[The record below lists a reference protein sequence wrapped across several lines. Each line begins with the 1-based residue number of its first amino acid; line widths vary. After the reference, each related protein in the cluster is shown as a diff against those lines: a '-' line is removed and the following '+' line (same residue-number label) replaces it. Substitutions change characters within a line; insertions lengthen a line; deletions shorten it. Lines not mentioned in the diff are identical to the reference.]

1 MMTVKKLRRRPA
13 SFLRLSGLSVEQF
26 DEVLGPLKA
35 TYASFNCQ
43 RLARPH
49 RQRQVGGGRQFQ
61 LALEERVLL
70 VLVWM
75 RLYVTNEVLGY
86 LFGLDAS
93 SISRNRRG
101 ILPLVEAHVP
111 VPCQLRCTGAGRKPQ
126 GPPPRRRKIGTVA
139 ELLKQYPEVRDL
151 IVDTTEQPLQR
162 PQHSR
167 RQRQHYSGKKRR
179 HTRKS
184 LLGVSERGQ
193 IVCLSQSVPG
203 RVHDYTLF
211 HRARVDRRVPPAWGL
226 RVDLGF
232 KGIVRDYPHR
242 QVSIPLRASKL
253 HPLTRAQKRSNRGLA
268 RQRVAVEHALAC
280 VKKYRVIGALYR
292 HPLTQYDAV
301 LRTVCGLVNLRT
313 QARLATV

>member
-26 DEVLGPLKA
+26 DEVLGPIKA
-35 TYASFNCQ
+35 AYGDFNCQ
-43 RLARPH
+43 RLARPQ

-70 VLVWM
+70 VLVWV

-93 SISRNRRG
+93 SVSRNRRG
-101 ILPLVEAHVP
+101 ILPLVEAHLP
-111 VPCQLRCTGAGRKPQ
+111 VPCQLRCTGAKKPQ
-126 GPPPRRRKIGTVA
+126 GPPRRRRKIGTVA
-139 ELLKQYPEVRDL
+139 ELLKQYPELRDL
-151 IVDTTEQPLQR
+151 IVDTTEHPIQR
-162 PQHSR
+162 PQNKR

-184 LLGVSERGQ
+184 LLGVSEQGQ

-211 HRARVDRRVPPAWGL
+211 HRARVDRRVPPHWGV

-232 KGIVRDYPHR
+232 KGMARDYPHR
-242 QVSIPLRASKL
+242 RVSIPLRASKL
-253 HPLTRAQKRSNRGLA
+253 HPLTRVQKRHNRRLA

-292 HPLTQYDAV
+292 HPLSQYDAA

-313 QARLATV
+313 QARLEAA

>member
-26 DEVLGPLKA
+26 DEVLRPLKA

-43 RLARPH
+43 RLARPQ

-70 VLVWM
+70 VLVWV

-93 SISRNRRG
+93 NISRNRRG

-111 VPCQLRCTGAGRKPQ
+111 VPCHLRCTGARKPP
-126 GPPPRRRKIGTVA
+126 GPSRRRRKIGTVA
-139 ELLKQYPEVRDL
+139 ELLKQYPELRDL
-151 IVDTTEQPLQR
+151 IVDTTEQPIQR
-162 PQHSR
+162 PQHPR

-203 RVHDYTLF
+203 RVHDYTLL
-211 HRARVDRRVPPAWGL
+211 HRARVDRRVPPAWGI

-242 QVSIPLRASKL
+242 RVSIPLRASKL
-253 HPLTRAQKRSNRGLA
+253 HPLTRAQKRHNRRLA
-268 RQRVAVEHALAC
+268 RQRVAVEHALAR

-292 HPLTQYDAV
+292 HPLSQYDAV